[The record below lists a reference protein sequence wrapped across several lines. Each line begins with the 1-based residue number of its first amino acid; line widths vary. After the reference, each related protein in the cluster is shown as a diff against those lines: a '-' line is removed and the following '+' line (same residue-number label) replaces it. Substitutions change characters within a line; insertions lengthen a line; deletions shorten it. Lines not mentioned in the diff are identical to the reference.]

1 VSSVELLREIRKSS
15 TLAKLPRPIGPKLQF
30 HKTYN
35 FDDELGVYHVPFV
48 FADPSVVR
56 LSQQLFLTGYGETT
70 TAPKKTVP
78 PVIQFAA
85 YTILPSFMTVIMY
98 YLVLIVFGTLSS
110 LTWGRSV
117 LLKYPEFFSFGLF
130 SRDGPSDQQLQ
141 ETSFEILLRAKG
153 YSSNSA
159 PSSAAEP
166 DVNIT
171 TKVYGPEPGYVAT
184 PRIVVQSALTLLEGK
199 QKKIIPVGVLTPS
212 VAYWQT
218 SLIDRLQ
225 EVGIK
230 FEKI

>member
-1 VSSVELLREIRKSS
+1 
-15 TLAKLPRPIGPKLQF
+15 
-30 HKTYN
+30 
-35 FDDELGVYHVPFV
+35 
-48 FADPSVVR
+48 
-56 LSQQLFLTGYGETT
+56 
-70 TAPKKTVP
+70 
-78 PVIQFAA
+78 
-85 YTILPSFMTVIMY
+85 
-98 YLVLIVFGTLSS
+98 
-110 LTWGRSV
+110 
-117 LLKYPEFFSFGLF
+117 LF